1 MHRIGT
7 LPGSFNDF
15 VLLVKGVPAP
25 IEVSLALRYFAL
37 ELETPNVS
45 QNVSPACQ
53 SRKEVVFCF
62 RSMAPGHGFG
72 PQEAA
77 ASRDLH
83 LAKGILVWSD
93 FRPRWGGKFVIKV
106 IRR

>member
-25 IEVSLALRYFAL
+25 IEVAL
-37 ELETPNVS
+37 ELETPNVG

-53 SRKEVVFCF
+53 KPKGSRLLGFDRGTGSRLWTAKAATFCLHAA
-62 RSMAPGHGFG
+62 RERDSGLDGF
-72 PQEAA
+72 Q
-77 ASRDLH
+77 
-83 LAKGILVWSD
+83 
-93 FRPRWGGKFVIKV
+93 PRWGGKFVIKV